1 MKKVLFLACGLLMAG
16 SAFAQQD
23 ALKAADRGMRVEVP
37 DHAGIAR
44 LLEGAM
50 KNPETANDVKTWYLA
65 GKNAFKTWQTGWE
78 QLQIGGNPDKVGMSN
93 AILDGFDYYMK
104 AFTMDTLKVEDKKGN
119 VKIKTKYSK
128 EMAKTIADNQ
138 NNFYDA
144 GVYLYDSQNLGKAY
158 RAWEIFTMLP
168 DLACLGTAAPAAIPD
183 TTLSQTYYNMGIFAF
198 QAGMKPEA
206 LKAFMKAAD
215 YGQGEVAYDNALAM
229 AAELDDL
236 VAMEKIANDGFNKYG
251 KQNYIGTLVS
261 IYVKKGDYN
270 KALEIIN
277 NAIAQNPTN
286 SVLHNVKG
294 VLIESSTNSEG
305 LTPEQ
310 IATATEE
317 ATALYKKA
325 VELDGENA
333 EARYNYG
340 RLLANKAYKTSDDAV
355 ELSNEEYNKLQET
368 VINPLFIAAAEQ
380 LEKSIA
386 INPEANRQAYTIL
399 KNIYYNL
406 KDDVNMKRIADL
418 EME

>member
-310 IATATEE
+310 IATATED

>member
-168 DLACLGTAAPAAIPD
+168 DLACLGSAAPAAIPD

-310 IATATEE
+310 IATATED